1 MLAYIQWDFDPTIHL
16 GVFHPKWYGAMMA
29 TGIAFAFFMVSD
41 IYRRSKVEDKYM
53 ISLLYMIVAGALIGA
68 RLGEVFF
75 YNFADYKEHPLE
87 IVKIWNGGLSSHG
100 ATIGII
106 IMAFIYAKW
115 VIKKPFLW
123 VGDRIVAG
131 VAITAAFVR
140 IGNFCNSEIVGKY
153 SNVPWAVVFKRHYN
167 EGFADVLPR
176 HPTQIYEAIA
186 YIILSFSLY
195 VFFRKKQDK
204 FKTGTISAY
213 FLIGM
218 FCFRFLIEF
227 LKEIQESFESSLILD
242 MGQLLSIPFICYGFA
257 ILFYSKKSEQISLKN

>member
-1 MLAYIQWDFDPTIHL
+1 MLQFISWDFDPTIHL
-16 GVFHPKWYGAMMA
+16 GPLHPKWYGAMMA
-29 TGIAFAFFMVSD
+29 TGIALAFFMVSD
-41 IYRRSKVEDKYM
+41 IYRRSKVEEKYM

-75 YNFADYKEHPLE
+75 YNFDDYKDHPLD
-87 IVKIWNGGLSSHG
+87 IIKIWNGGLSSHG
-100 ATIGII
+100 ATIGIM

-153 SNVPWAVVFKRHYN
+153 SNLPWAVLFKRHYTN
-167 EGFADVLPR
+167 GVADVLPR
-176 HPTQIYEAIA
+176 HPSQIYEAIA
-186 YIILSFSLY
+186 YILLALFLY
-195 VFFRKKQDK
+195 LFFRKNQGK

-218 FCFRFLIEF
+218 FTFRFFIEF
-227 LKEIQESFESSLILD
+227 LKEIQESFEATLPLD
-242 MGQLLSIPFICYGFA
+242 MGQILSIPVIIYGLF
-257 ILFYSKKSEQISLKN
+257 ILFFIQRKEQVSE